1 MNSYLQ
7 RTMSPEDHDPQAETH
22 PLAEDHRPPRR
33 RERMPRF
40 NPPRW
45 QWRRLGATM
54 FAPPWLLRLR
64 RRPLVGYLAAVFFEL
79 GAVSGVHL
87 EVHALS
93 IFALQEAL
101 VILGIIV
108 VALTWGAGPG
118 LLAVLVGM
126 TQLDVYALFSG
137 RLMSQR
143 ELTDGLSL
151 LICWLI
157 GVSICVMVSRS
168 CSARRQAEA
177 LATSLRAE
185 QARSEMEYRRLR
197 TLLGVL
203 PAAVAMVDAQGRFV
217 ERNPAEQ
224 ALWGTESP
232 PSELAQL
239 EAYQGWWPDTGKP
252 VAVGEWAIA
261 RALTRGETIMA
272 EEVEQLIAGQHKVI
286 LHSAAPIRDETG
298 AIQGAAGVLQD
309 ITERKRMERELA
321 ERAAQLEAILASI
334 TDGLIVTDAQG
345 RLLGLNPAYQALLG
359 VESVPTG
366 VTLAT
371 WQRIAG
377 YAVLDTQGRP
387 ITEAERPVNRIMRG
401 EVLTGTKHVDL
412 LLRTRDGREIYVN
425 GSGAPIRDKAGR
437 LLGAVQVLR
446 DVTDQRRL
454 EQHTHE
460 ALRALLAMAEVLVQV
475 QDAPTA
481 PQDADPGDAEI
492 MAEKDSPWLPVVAHR
507 LAELTRRVLACR
519 AVSIVA
525 VEPETALMRGVTVDG
540 LTPEQEAHWR
550 ARWDRP
556 HYLGEEH
563 DPSTVAALR
572 AGEPVTL
579 GRIYEPIQWWQERSA
594 LLTSLLVP
602 MRVGDALVGIL
613 RVDDDEA
620 YGGGESTHGPSPNR
634 TELVRAIARLGALV
648 LDRERLLRE
657 REAARARELAL
668 RETTQQMDTFV
679 GIASHELKT
688 PLTSL
693 MMSLYLAEQ
702 RIEQLNR
709 RRTDVA
715 DEVGPVL
722 EQVTFA
728 ERQTE
733 RLDRLV
739 NDLVDVARVRSGK
752 LELHPRPADLAD
764 IVLEALDEQ
773 RRLATERTL
782 LLQFPADL
790 RVPVNVDADR
800 IGQVVTNYLTNALKY
815 SPADRPVAVGIE
827 VNGQQARV
835 WVRDEGPG
843 LPTEEQERI
852 WERFHR
858 ASGIV
863 VQSGSGIGLGLGL
876 HICRTIIERHHGRVG
891 VESAP
896 GRGSTFWFTVP
907 LASQEAAAMM
917 NADTATT
924 APLPDRLIPSDRH
937 GAHGRGGRSGAP
949 AAIAAAPRVGV
960 LRATHHMRTGHSD
973 ACVVP
978 RQEINIHG

>member
-1 MNSYLQ
+1 
-7 RTMSPEDHDPQAETH
+7 
-22 PLAEDHRPPRR
+22 
-33 RERMPRF
+33 
-40 NPPRW
+40 
-45 QWRRLGATM
+45 
-54 FAPPWLLRLR
+54 
-64 RRPLVGYLAAVFFEL
+64 
-79 GAVSGVHL
+79 
-87 EVHALS
+87 
-93 IFALQEAL
+93 
-101 VILGIIV
+101 
-108 VALTWGAGPG
+108 VA
-118 LLAVLVGM
+118 
-126 TQLDVYALFSG
+126 
-137 RLMSQR
+137 
-143 ELTDGLSL
+143 
-151 LICWLI
+151 
-157 GVSICVMVSRS
+157 
-168 CSARRQAEA
+168 
-177 LATSLRAE
+177 
-185 QARSEMEYRRLR
+185 
-197 TLLGVL
+197 
-203 PAAVAMVDAQGRFV
+203 
-217 ERNPAEQ
+217 
-224 ALWGTESP
+224 
-232 PSELAQL
+232 
-239 EAYQGWWPDTGKP
+239 
-252 VAVGEWAIA
+252 
-261 RALTRGETIMA
+261 
-272 EEVEQLIAGQHKVI
+272 QLIAGQRKVI

-359 VESVPTG
+359 VENVPTG

-475 QDAPTA
+475 QVQVQDVPTA
-481 PQDADPGDAEI
+481 PHDADPGDAELT
-492 MAEKDSPWLPVVAHR
+492 AVKDSPWLPVVAHR

-525 VEPETALMRGVTVDG
+525 VEPESALMHAVTVDG

-579 GRIYEPIQWWQERSA
+579 GRIDEPMQWWQERSA

-613 RVDDDEA
+613 RVDDDEE
-620 YGGGESTHGPSPNR
+620 YGGGESAHGPSPNR

-668 RETTQQMDTFV
+668 REATQQMDTFV
-679 GIASHELKT
+679 GIARHELKT

-693 MMSLYLAEQ
+693 MMSLYMAEQ
-702 RIEQLNR
+702 RIELLNR
-709 RRTDVA
+709 RGTDVA

-739 NDLVDVARVRSGK
+739 NDLVDTARVRSGK

-800 IGQVVTNYLTNALKY
+800 IGQVVTNYLSTALKY
-815 SPADRPVAVGIE
+815 SPADRPIAVGIE
-827 VNGQQARV
+827 VNGQQACV

-876 HICRTIIERHHGRVG
+876 HICRTIIERHHGQVG

-896 GRGSTFWFTVP
+896 GQGSTFWFTVP

-924 APLPDRLIPSDRH
+924 AALPDRLIPSDRH
-937 GAHGRGGRSGAP
+937 GAHGRGG
-949 AAIAAAPRVGV
+949 GV
-960 LRATHHMRTGHSD
+960 AR
-973 ACVVP
+973 P
-978 RQEINIHG
+978 RQSWRRLELGCCARHIT